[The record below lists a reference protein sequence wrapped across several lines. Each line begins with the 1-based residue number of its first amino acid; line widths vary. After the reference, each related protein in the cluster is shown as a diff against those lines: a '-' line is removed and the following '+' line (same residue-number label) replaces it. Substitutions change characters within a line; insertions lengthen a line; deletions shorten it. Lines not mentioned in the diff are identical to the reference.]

1 MSTLLSVLAVAISA
15 LAIQMNQWVSFLP
28 QLGIEFQ
35 YRKRRNR
42 MAVAGVALGLALL
55 AYWLNPSRNQLIV
68 IGLVMA
74 LMPLSGFMHASK
86 ALVAVNSPTHV
97 SAAAAR
103 WASDEAVLGYV
114 DDNGNASAWQ
124 LSTLIPHHLIND
136 TVGGQPILVA
146 W

>member
-1 MSTLLSVLAVAISA
+1 MSTLFSVLAIAISV

-42 MAVAGVALGLALL
+42 IVVAVLAFGLALL
-55 AYWLNPSRNQLIV
+55 AYWLNPSSSQLVI
-68 IGLVMA
+68 IGLVIA
-74 LMPLSGFMHASK
+74 LMPLAGFMHASK
-86 ALVAVNSPTHV
+86 ALVAVDAPAHV
-97 SAAAAR
+97 PATAAQ

-114 DDNGNASAWQ
+114 DDEGNASAWQ
-124 LSTLIPHHLIND
+124 ISTLIPHHLIND
-136 TVGGQPILVA
+136 TVGGEPILVA